1 MDEKIYVTNKGLQ
14 ELKERL
20 AYLKTVARQE
30 VTEKIAEARKFG
42 DLSENS
48 EYDIAKDEQA
58 DIEAEI
64 AELEAKIKLAV
75 IIDPKKIN
83 TSKVNVGCK
92 VTIHDEEL
100 DEDITYSIVGDTES
114 DPENGLI
121 SNISPV
127 GKALMG
133 HAVGDVVEANIP
145 YGTIKMKV
153 LKIKA

>member
-64 AELEAKIKLAV
+64 LF
-75 IIDPKKIN
+75 P
-83 TSKVNVGCK
+83 
-92 VTIHDEEL
+92 
-100 DEDITYSIVGDTES
+100 
-114 DPENGLI
+114 
-121 SNISPV
+121 NI
-127 GKALMG
+127 LR
-133 HAVGDVVEANIP
+133 
-145 YGTIKMKV
+145 
-153 LKIKA
+153 

>member
-1 MDEKIYVTNKGLQ
+1 MDEKIYVTDKGLQ
-14 ELKERL
+14 ELKDRL
-20 AYLKTVARQE
+20 TYLKTVARQE
-30 VTEKIAEARKFG
+30 VSEKIGEARKFG

-64 AELEAKIKLAV
+64 DELEVKIKLAV
-75 IIDPKKIN
+75 IIDPKKVN
-83 TSKVNVGCK
+83 TSSVNIGCK
-92 VTIHDEEL
+92 VTVHDEEL
-100 DEDITYSIVGDTES
+100 DEDITYKIVGDTES

-127 GKALMG
+127 GNALLG
-133 HAVGDVVEANIP
+133 AKVGETVEVTVP
-145 YGTIKMKV
+145 YGTIVMKV